1 MKMSDTKVIFKPKD
15 LYKEVSPC
23 LVCGEG
29 LEYVGYGICD
39 KCKRAILK
47 VRREMEWQNG
57 AHDDK

>member
-1 MKMSDTKVIFKPKD
+1 MSEKVIFKPKD
-15 LYKEVSPC
+15 LYKEVSSC
-23 LVCGEG
+23 LVCGEC
-29 LEYVGYGICD
+29 LEYVGHGICD